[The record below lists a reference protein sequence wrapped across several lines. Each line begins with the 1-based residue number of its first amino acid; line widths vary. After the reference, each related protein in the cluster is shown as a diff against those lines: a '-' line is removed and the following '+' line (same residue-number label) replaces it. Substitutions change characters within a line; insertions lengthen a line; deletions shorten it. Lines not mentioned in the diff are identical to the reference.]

1 MVAYKGEV
9 NTAVDAGGVVNA
21 VLNGLIDAR
30 VKVNVE
36 NYTILGSELAASTIN
51 IGANLP
57 KGAVILAI
65 VLAVSAAQTAAT
77 FSVGDAGS
85 ATRYASAHT
94 GLQTAVVPVII
105 GGKNYV
111 ITGTDDTEI
120 VLTTGGATLTAG
132 NLDAFILYAMD

>member
-9 NTAVDAGGVVNA
+9 NTAVGTGGIING

-51 IGANLP
+51 IGGNLP
-57 KGAVILAI
+57 KGAVVLAI
-65 VLAVSAAQTAAT
+65 VLMVSAAQSSAT

-94 GLQTAVVPVII
+94 GLQTAVVPVVI

-111 ITGTDDTEI
+111 ITGTNDTQI
-120 VLTTGGATLTAG
+120 VLTTGGATLSAG
-132 NLDAFILYAMD
+132 NLDAFILYAID

>member
-9 NTAVDAGGVVNA
+9 NTAVDTGGVINA

-36 NYTILGSELAASTIN
+36 NYTILGTEAAASTIN
-51 IGANLP
+51 IGGNLP

-65 VLAVSAAQTAAT
+65 VLMVSAAQTAAT

-111 ITGTDDTEI
+111 ITGTSDTEI

-132 NLDAFILYAMD
+132 NLDAFILYAID